1 MSRTAHHPIPRRLER
16 GRGSDCSSG
25 GPWRSVRCFDLR
37 YSGRVLAEAA
47 REGRRPR
54 PRRIVRRVDV
64 YAWGR
69 YLASDREVGTA
80 AALAEGRER
89 TRLRAGVV
97 PVRAMVNGSAAG
109 GLDVTAAEWVD
120 LPPARHRRNGLYQV

>member
-1 MSRTAHHPIPRRLER
+1 MSRTAHHPIPRRLEEA
-16 GRGSDCSSG
+16 GGSAFSG
-25 GPWRSVRCFDLR
+25 APWRSVRCFDLR
-37 YSGRVLAEAA
+37 YNARVLAEAA

-69 YLASDREVGTA
+69 HLACDGEIGAA

-89 TRLRAGVV
+89 MRLRVGVV
-97 PVRAMVNGSAAG
+97 RVRAVVHGSAAG
-109 GLDVTAAEWVD
+109 GFDVTAAESVD
-120 LPPARHRRNGLYQV
+120 IPPARHRRNGLYQV

>member
-1 MSRTAHHPIPRRLER
+1 MSRTAHHPIPRRLEEA
-16 GRGSDCSSG
+16 SESAFSE

-37 YSGRVLAEAA
+37 YSARVLAEAA

-69 YLASDREVGTA
+69 YLASDGEIGAA

-89 TRLRAGVV
+89 MRLRAGVV
-97 PVRAMVNGSAAG
+97 LVRAVVNSSAAG
-109 GLDVTAAEWVD
+109 GLDVTAAESVD
-120 LPPARHRRNGLYQV
+120 IPPARHRRDGLHHV